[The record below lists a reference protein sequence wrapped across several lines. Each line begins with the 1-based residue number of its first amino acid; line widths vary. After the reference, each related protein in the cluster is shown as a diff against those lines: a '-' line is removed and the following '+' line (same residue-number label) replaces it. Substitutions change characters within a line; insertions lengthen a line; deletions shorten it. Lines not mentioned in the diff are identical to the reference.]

1 MKMWQTMSE
10 ESNAEMGKENRLETF
25 FVSWFKN
32 LNMKKNPF
40 RENREREEI
49 VRNIFLLMK
58 QRMLISMLVSKTYTR
73 SMILKHK
80 LEIRDKE
87 EKKEK
92 RIMSST

>member
-1 MKMWQTMSE
+1 
-10 ESNAEMGKENRLETF
+10 
-25 FVSWFKN
+25 
-32 LNMKKNPF
+32 MKKNPF
-40 RENREREEI
+40 RENREREKI

-73 SMILKHK
+73 LMILKHHK

-92 RIMSST
+92 ILCQALKPFVGLRMGRLLVARF

>member
-1 MKMWQTMSE
+1 M
-10 ESNAEMGKENRLETF
+10 
-25 FVSWFKN
+25 SWFKN

-49 VRNIFLLMK
+49 VRNISLPMK

-73 SMILKHK
+73 LMILKHRK

-92 RIMSST
+92 KYYVKYLNWAICGPENG